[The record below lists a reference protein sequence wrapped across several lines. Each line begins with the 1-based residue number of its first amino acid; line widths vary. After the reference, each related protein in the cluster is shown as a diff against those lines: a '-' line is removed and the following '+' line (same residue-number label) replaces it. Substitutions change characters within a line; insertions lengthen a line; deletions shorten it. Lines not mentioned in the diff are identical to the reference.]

1 MTFIL
6 YFVGTDPQDD
16 DAPVFIREPLNE
28 YFIVKGKPVTV
39 TCQAAPAAQIGFK
52 CASQWVNPDYQTNE
66 EVVEPETGARTLVS
80 SIEVSKEDVEGLSFG
95 GIEREYWCECFA
107 WSARPDTVQGT
118 QSRRGV
124 VKIASKLID
133 KALPH
138 FPNLYLTAN
147 YPLK

>member
-1 MTFIL
+1 M
-6 YFVGTDPQDD
+6 
-16 DAPVFIREPLNE
+16 FIREPLNE